1 MQKRRLPKYE
11 KSAETGA
18 LRQGE
23 ILSNVVQV
31 SVLPES
37 VDTALPKVKRVPH
50 DYAIVITPECDLD
63 WDFKAQ
69 QGNESQGKL
78 IPNILLCA
86 VVFASD
92 IAKRINEDRPLSK
105 RFETRTPWERTT
117 QNKEERYHFL
127 EKIDSTQDLEGEGIR
142 SLGIDFKDFFT
153 LPTDFLYSSIDR
165 GLTRRRCRLIRP
177 YNDHL
182 NSRFAYFQ
190 SRIGLPEDHQYARG
204 EILADGDRP
213 AALTE

>member
-1 MQKRRLPKYE
+1 MQKSRLPKYE
-11 KSAETGA
+11 KSEDAGA

-23 ILSNVVQV
+23 ILSNVVQI

-37 VDTALPKVKRVPH
+37 VDSALPKLKRVPH

-69 QGNESQGKL
+69 HGKESQGKL

-92 IAKRINEDRPLSK
+92 IAKRINKDRPLSK
-105 RFETRTPWERTT
+105 RFETRTPWEKTT
-117 QNKEERYHFL
+117 QNKNERYHFL
-127 EKIDSTQDLEGEGIR
+127 EKVDSTLDLEGEGIR
-142 SLGIDFKDFFT
+142 SLGIDFKYFFT
-153 LPTDFLYSSIDR
+153 LPTDFLYSSINH
-165 GLTRRRCRLIRP
+165 GSTRRRCRLIRP

-190 SRIGLPEDHQYARG
+190 SRIGLPEDHQYRKG
-204 EILADGDRP
+204 EILLDGARP
-213 AALTE
+213 SALTE